1 MTPTYPVKKALVALA
16 LILLLALAACGAPA
30 PASNNT
36 LPMDEGAGE
45 QIMDDEMAG
54 DEMTDDDMTAGD
66 MDKMDDE
73 MAGDDM
79 DKMDDM
85 AGDDMEKMDDMAGDD
100 MDKMDDMPG
109 DDMTNDHP
117 TNDDTTPVW
126 QTLPLVDAR
135 SGDTFTLAGFQGR
148 RVFVEP
154 MATWCSNC
162 RQQLENVRAA
172 LPSAPE
178 DAVFVALSVETSLS
192 AAQLAQYAE
201 AAGFDWTFA
210 VMTPELL
217 QALVDEFGRT
227 IGNPPATPH
236 FLLASDGSWS
246 ELATG
251 IDSPEA
257 LLAQL
262 EALP

>member
-45 QIMDDEMAG
+45 QIMDDEMGG
-54 DEMTDDDMTAGD
+54 DEMTDDDMPAG
-66 MDKMDDE
+66 
-73 MAGDDM
+73 
-79 DKMDDM
+79 
-85 AGDDMEKMDDMAGDD
+85 DMEKMDDMAGDD

-109 DDMTNDHP
+109 DDMEKMDDMAGDDMDKMDDEMAGDGMADDAMTSDHP
-117 TNDDTTPVW
+117 APLW

-172 LPSAPE
+172 QASAPE

-217 QALVDEFGRT
+217 QALVDEFGRA

-236 FLLASDGSWS
+236 FLIASDGSWS